1 MSVGP
6 MIRRLF
12 GRYEQPI
19 AALYRACFVNLEDY
33 GRRIRACAPG
43 TPARILEVGCGEGAV
58 TELLARLYPQADILG
73 IDITGRV
80 GRLYRGPRNRVRFR
94 QVTVQEVAEEQP
106 GVFDLVIISD
116 VIHHVPQAMRNDL
129 LGAVRRTLVPGGV
142 LVLKDWERRFS
153 PVHWTCYMSDRWIT
167 GDRVNYLRRQ
177 EMVTL
182 LAAASFRTA
191 DRDIRVRPWRN
202 NFVLLANA

>member
-1 MSVGP
+1 MPIGP
-6 MIRRLF
+6 MIRQLF
-12 GRYEQPI
+12 GRYERHI
-19 AALYRACFVNLEDY
+19 AAFYRACFMNLDDY
-33 GRRIRACAPG
+33 GRQILACASG
-43 TPARILEVGCGEGAV
+43 APARILEVGCGEGAV
-58 TELLARLYPQADILG
+58 TELLARLYPRAEILG

-80 GRLYRGPRNRVRFR
+80 GRLYRGPRDRVRFL
-94 QVTVQEVAEEQP
+94 QVTVQDLAEEQA

-129 LGAVRRTLVPGGV
+129 LGAVWRTLMPGGV
-142 LVLKDWERRFS
+142 LILKDWERRFS

-167 GDRVNYLRRQ
+167 GDRVKYLRRQ

-202 NFVLLANA
+202 NFVLLATA